1 MNEELKIV
9 VRAATTDAKKNL
21 GDVKDEL
28 AAIEKLTD
36 ESGTGFKE
44 AMAAATKGTTAALA
58 AITALTAAMIGLNKS
73 TEEFRKAQAKV
84 NTTFQAMGSSAQQA
98 SKTFK
103 GVFSFLGETDRA
115 AEAAQS
121 LGLITTNAEDLA
133 TWVAILEGAYA
144 SMGDKLPVEGLAEAA
159 NETIKTGV
167 VVGQLA
173 DALNWLGI
181 SEDAMNATL
190 AQTNSLEEREV
201 ILRNTLNGL
210 YGGAA
215 KIYEQTNAATIAY
228 NNSQYNLNTAM
239 AAAAQYTV
247 PFMTALN
254 NLGSTIF
261 NYFGPAIRTAAV
273 YLTAFVEWVAT
284 AISYVAS
291 FFGLFDS
298 GSSSI
303 TSVGNSIYQVGVN
316 TGSLVEDVY
325 GLGGALSNAANEAT
339 RLKKQTMGFDELN
352 VVSKPVSGGGGGNG
366 GLNIPTGGGVSGGNI
381 STPSIGAISM
391 PNLDL
396 SGFKA
401 EVDEAQEKI
410 SGLMTLVGIAAI
422 GFGAWKI
429 IDFIYEIKWLK
440 NSLETVS
447 DVVGKIGL
455 EGFFDMFGKQA
466 EDVSEAAQK
475 KLDGITGKLKTIGGT
490 VLIVAGSFLLI
501 KEYTDAWAN
510 GVDWGNM
517 ALGITGAA
525 IAVGGLYLAL
535 GPLAASIG
543 VVAAGVAFMVLGM
556 VDFIKNGPSI
566 QNTVLIIG
574 GAIAV
579 AVGLATAGL
588 SVLVSAIIAA
598 VAAVAAFTA
607 AIILEEPAIMSVEDA
622 QQALTDAKNRAIE
635 AENGYINAVDAAEAA
650 MKRLEEAEAAAGIT
664 GEELY
669 KQVQSGTLD
678 YANMTDAQ
686 KEVYKAYLDNEQ
698 KQKDLKASTEE
709 FNAAKKA
716 ETLASYEHQLALAK
730 ESGNYEEF
738 KKSVIDAYES
748 GELSAE
754 EARDMIAK
762 SMSEMSDASQKTFM
776 EDLPGDLKNGLD
788 PHKYES
794 TGTKIKKWFKNL
806 WEDIKGFFKDAGE
819 WFANVGKIAGEA
831 ISNAFKTV
839 INWILDKVEKAINL
853 PFKAIN
859 EGIDILNAVPGIS
872 IKKLSLIEVPKL
884 ATGGILTGESLFVGG
899 EGGKK
904 EAVLPLEQNTEW
916 MDILAERI
924 NGGNTAPTKVALVV
938 DGKELGWATING
950 INGITRQTGSLQLAM
965 I

>member
-44 AMAAATKGTTAALA
+44 AMAAATKGATAAVA

-84 NTTFQAMGSSAQQA
+84 NTTFQTMGSSAQQA
-98 SKTFK
+98 SKTFQ

-121 LGLITTNAEDLA
+121 LGLITTNAQDLA
-133 TWVAILEGAYA
+133 TWVTILEGAYA

-159 NETIKTGV
+159 NETIKTGIV
-167 VVGQLA
+167 TGQLA

-228 NNSQYNLNTAM
+228 NNSQYNLNAAM

-254 NLGSTIF
+254 NLGTTIF
-261 NYFGPAIRTAAV
+261 NYFGPSIRTAAV
-273 YLTAFVEWVAT
+273 YLTAFVEWIVK
-284 AISYVAS
+284 AIIYVAK
-291 FFGLFDS
+291 FFGLLGS
-298 GSSSI
+298 GTSALTTVSNSVYQVSSS
-303 TSVGNSIYQVGVN
+303 TGNLAKYVD
-316 TGSLVEDVY
+316 SLKNN
-325 GLGGALSNAANEAT
+325 LGGAADEAT

-352 VVSKPVSGGGGGNG
+352 VVSSPTSVGGGGG
-366 GLNIPTGGGVSGGNI
+366 IDVSGLDDI
-381 STPSIGAISM
+381 EIDDITPSIGAISM

-396 SGFKA
+396 SSFGA
-401 EVDEAQEKI
+401 EVDEIIQKI
-410 SGLMTLVGIAAI
+410 EGLITLIGIAAI
-422 GFGAWKI
+422 GFLAWKI
-429 IDFIYEIKWLK
+429 TPLLEALPGALSLIVKMKGNISKINATAEIL
-440 NSLETVS
+440 
-447 DVVGKIGL
+447 GGA
-455 EGFFDMFGKQA
+455 QA
-466 EDVSEAAQK
+466 TLAQK
-475 KLDGITGKLKTIGGT
+475 LVKVSGLLLTIVGS
-490 VLIVAGSFLLI
+490 VMLIAG
-501 KEYTDAWAN
+501 YTDAWAN

-517 ALGITGAA
+517 ALSIGGVAVAIT
-525 IAVGGLYLAL
+525 GLYLAF
-535 GPLAASIG
+535 GPMAAAIASVVAGIALFIGALKDMIQNGASVENVIMLIVGALLIIIPLVIAFNTALLANPIML
-543 VVAAGVAFMVLGM
+543 VVAACAALAAGIAA
-556 VDFIKNGPSI
+556 
-566 QNTVLIIG
+566 LIISF
-574 GAIAV
+574 AN
-579 AVGLATAGL
+579 
-588 SVLVSAIIAA
+588 
-598 VAAVAAFTA
+598 
-607 AIILEEPAIMSVEDA
+607 EEPAIMSVTDA
-622 QQALTDAKNRAIE
+622 QNALTEAKNKAAE

-650 MKRLEEAEAAAGIT
+650 MKRLEEAEKEANIT

-678 YANMTDAQ
+678 YADMTDAQ

-730 ESGNYEEF
+730 ESGNYDDY
-738 KKSVIDAYES
+738 KKAVVDAYEK

-754 EARDMIAK
+754 EARTLIEK
-762 SMSEMSDASQKTFM
+762 SMSEMSDSAQQSFM
-776 EDLPGDLKNGLD
+776 KDIPGAITNGMD
-788 PHKYES
+788 PHRYES
-794 TGTKIKKWFKNL
+794 TGDKIKKWFKNL
-806 WEDIKGFFKDAGE
+806 WKDIKGFFKDAGE
-819 WFANVGKIAGEA
+819 WFAGVGKIAGEA
-831 ISNAFKTV
+831 ISGAFKTV
-839 INWILDKVEKAINL
+839 INWVLDKVEKTINT

-859 EGIDILNAVPGIS
+859 SCLDAINKLPGVSIS
-872 IKKLSLIEVPKL
+872 KLSLISVPKL

-916 MDILAERI
+916 MDILAARI